1 MSAAAAIAYSGAAP
15 MRAPA
20 RQAVNMAALDS
31 MVGASTEMPF
41 NSGKA
46 WDPMGFAL
54 LGDLPT
60 QESRPSNNPSLKWL
74 REAELKHGRI
84 AMLAV
89 VGYAAV
95 DQGLVFPGA
104 QFAGVSSLD
113 AHDLMV
119 KAGIMQQLFFAVAFF
134 EVLDAF
140 RLLTARQDGSW
151 PADYTPG
158 DFQLDPFKMA
168 NDKYRLAEIKNG
180 RLAMFAISGILTQS
194 ALTGHGFPY
203 TA

>member
-1 MSAAAAIAYSGAAP
+1 MLRSFALISLVGTCAAFGAAP
-15 MRAPA
+15 VARTRVATRAAP
-20 RQAVNMAALDS
+20 QMAATLES
-31 MVGASTEMPF
+31 MP
-41 NSGKA
+41 GKYA
-46 WDPMGFAL
+46 KGGVFDPLG
-54 LGDLPT
+54 LGDKGDLI
-60 QESRPSNNPSLKWL
+60 WL